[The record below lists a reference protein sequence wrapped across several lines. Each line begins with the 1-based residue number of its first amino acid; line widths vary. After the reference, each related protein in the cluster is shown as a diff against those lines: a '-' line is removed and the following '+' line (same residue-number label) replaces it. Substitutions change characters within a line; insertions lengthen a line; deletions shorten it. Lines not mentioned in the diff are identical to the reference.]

1 MSKIKFFKKTEV
13 TVTIQASKL
22 EALQRHLRK
31 SHTYLMFMIP
41 ESSLEQQRYYNYLD
55 EEITRC
61 QLIVTGFLEFSE

>member
-1 MSKIKFFKKTEV
+1 
-13 TVTIQASKL
+13 
-22 EALQRHLRK
+22 
-31 SHTYLMFMIP
+31 LMFMIP